1 MLDYDYETLESLSI
15 EELKNL
21 ASIIVID
28 IDVTDLST
36 RAEVIDALLRHAR

>member
-1 MLDYDYETLESLSI
+1 MDYDLETLESLSL

-28 IDVTDLST
+28 TDVTDLPT
-36 RAEVIDALLRHAR
+36 RAEVMDVLLRHAR